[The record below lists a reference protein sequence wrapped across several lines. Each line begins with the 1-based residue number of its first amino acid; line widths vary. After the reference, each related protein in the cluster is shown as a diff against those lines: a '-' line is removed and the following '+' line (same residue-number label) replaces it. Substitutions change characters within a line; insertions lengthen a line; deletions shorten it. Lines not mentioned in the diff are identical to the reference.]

1 MNKYIFVNTF
11 QNIKRSGWRPYAVI
25 FMLTVTFL
33 ILGILMA
40 VMFTSQSIAD
50 YFIKKPEVIGFFRD
64 DVTELE
70 ILDFK
75 RELETLPEVAEV
87 RYVSKEQAM
96 KNFLESNKDNQEV
109 IEAVTI
115 NVFPA
120 HLNVKANSLDGI
132 FVVSDYFKSKQEVSD
147 VLDSEY
153 ILGTLKK
160 IVFGI
165 QVFGTALL
173 VIFSI
178 STVFIIFLTIGIT
191 VYSQKQE
198 LIVMKLVGAS
208 DGFVRMPYLLQSVI
222 YTILAALI
230 SSLILVPLIMLKYN
244 DLLTLLVGDLNIRK
258 IDTETVFMGFGF
270 MLVFGFVLSFFSSY
284 VATKRYINY

>member
-1 MNKYIFVNTF
+1 MNKYIFLNTF